1 MDRPQNFPDWLSRT
15 TSATIRAIGQR
26 RDAAVTFEGEGV
38 PGKTALQLKRPFPG
52 FSARDLAELRGHADS
67 FALRLRYHDPKLH
80 RRLRPADAEAGE
92 LFDALEQIRFE
103 ALGARIM
110 RGVAANLAA
119 VARSSPHIVADLARA
134 RLMPLTGDGSAVRS
148 PGVALPHGIGEVLAR
163 LADALDDQPTF
174 ARVARRLIAAVGLD
188 PTPAMAD
195 DETEDD
201 AIAAADP
208 RRMHKK
214 EEGAA
219 TAKSNKDMVRTSPK
233 ESQAGPEDSDAAGSG
248 SANAD
253 LLPEGGGDDPG
264 GMLKRPPR
272 GASPWDS
279 RAGDYT
285 AYTTEFDRIVRAEEL
300 CSPSE
305 LLALRRTL
313 DRRLN
318 DVQAA
323 VGRYASRL
331 ARVILARAERA
342 WEVDLD
348 EGLLDTRRLARI
360 AANPERPLAFKRSA
374 GTPFR
379 DTTVSLLID
388 NSGSMRGDPIE
399 TAAVSADILGSTLE
413 RCGVTFEV
421 LGFTTSAWKGGQ
433 CYTRWQASG
442 RPPAPGRLN
451 EVLHIIYK
459 AASEPWR
466 RARRNLALML
476 CDNLLK
482 ENIDGEALLWAH
494 SRLLARPEQR
504 RILIMLSDGEPVD
517 NATVSANSDDYL
529 ERHLRNVVD
538 YIVRRSPVEL
548 FAIGIGHDV
557 GRYYPAAIS
566 VASVHDLTIELLG
579 KVADLLELAPAATLT
594 VAGRA
599 GTSLR
604 ADGRAPL
611 RPAHFGEERLATL
624 EDFAHLP
631 VILGDGAR
639 FGPLTGEHNP
649 YALSR
654 G

>member
-1 MDRPQNFPDWLSRT
+1 MDRPQNFPDRLSRT
-15 TSATIRAIGQR
+15 TSAAIRAIGQR

-38 PGKTALQLKRPFPG
+38 PGKTVLQLKCPFPG
-52 FSARDLAELRGHADS
+52 FSSRDLAELRGHADS
-67 FALRLRYHDPKLH
+67 FALRLRYHDAKLH
-80 RRLRPADAEAGE
+80 RRLRPADREAGE
-92 LFDALEQIRFE
+92 LFDSLEQIRFE

-119 VARSSPHIVADLARA
+119 AAPPPPHPVAELARA
-134 RLMPLTGDGSAVRS
+134 RLMSLTDDSGAVL
-148 PGVALPHGIGEVLAR
+148 PPTVALPRRIGEALTR
-163 LADALDDQPTF
+163 LADVLDDQRTF
-174 ARVARRLIAAVGLD
+174 ARVSRRLIAAVGLD
-188 PTPAMAD
+188 PTPAVAD
-195 DETEDD
+195 DEKEGDD
-201 AIAAADP
+201 FAAADP
-208 RRMHKK
+208 RRPNKK

-272 GASPWDS
+272 GAFPWDA
-279 RAGDYT
+279 RPGGYA
-285 AYTTEFDRIVRAEEL
+285 AYTTVFDRVVRAEGL

-305 LLALRRTL
+305 LLALRRNL

-318 DVQAA
+318 EVQAA

-413 RCGVTFEV
+413 RCGVTFEI
-421 LGFTTSAWKGGQ
+421 LGFTTAAWKGGQ
-433 CYTRWQASG
+433 CFARWQASG
-442 RPPAPGRLN
+442 RPPSPGRLN

-459 AASEPWR
+459 AASDPWR

-476 CDNLLK
+476 SDNLLK

-494 SRLLARPEQR
+494 NRLLARPEQR
-504 RILIMLSDGEPVD
+504 RILIVLSDGEPVD

-557 GRYYPAAIS
+557 ARYYPAAVS

-579 KVADLLELAPAATLT
+579 KVADLLEPSPPAAGAM
-594 VAGRA
+594 AGHPA
-599 GTSLR
+599 
-604 ADGRAPL
+604 APIRSDSHAPS
-611 RPAHFGEERLATL
+611 RPAHVGEERLATL

-639 FGPLTGEHNP
+639 YGPHTGEHNP